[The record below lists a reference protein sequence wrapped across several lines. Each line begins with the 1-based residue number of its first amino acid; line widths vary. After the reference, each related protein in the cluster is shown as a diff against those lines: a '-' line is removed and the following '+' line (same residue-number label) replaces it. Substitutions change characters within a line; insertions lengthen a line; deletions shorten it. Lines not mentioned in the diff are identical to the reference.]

1 MHHID
6 QILNFHGKRK
16 FQNKGTKY
24 LHSPIHEVNA
34 PKIEDGGS
42 EVVEFIDKYMTFA
55 VPGKAKYPETRDLV
69 KKVQTYHYVSTCRK
83 KKGVICRFNTLQV
96 PSDETRIVHFKE
108 NIDETE
114 VKQSKVTEEQY
125 GKALVCME

>member
-1 MHHID
+1 M
-6 QILNFHGKRK
+6 
-16 FQNKGTKY
+16 
-24 LHSPIHEVNA
+24 
-34 PKIEDGGS
+34 
-42 EVVEFIDKYMTFA
+42 
-55 VPGKAKYPETRDLV
+55 
-69 KKVQTYHYVSTCRK
+69 
-83 KKGVICRFNTLQV
+83 